1 MTIKTPIAAQAYAI
15 KIRAISMSG
24 THKLDHKT
32 AVWVITYSAYRSFL
46 EDMSLMSYGARDSAA
61 DLHSRNKTLLGIP
74 VRITVEDDPETPE
87 IQLLMEPL
95 LKEPRK

>member
-15 KIRAISMSG
+15 KIRAISMSE

-32 AVWVITYSAYRSFL
+32 AVWVITYSAWMSFL
-46 EDMSLMSYGARDSAA
+46 EDMSRSPVDFLP
-61 DLHSRNKTLLGIP
+61 SRNKTLLGIP

-95 LKEPRK
+95 LREPRK